1 MAKDANKGMANM
13 ADGLFSQPSSAPA
26 VQAPAPV
33 SSPVAE
39 IKQPHKKSAAP
50 RRSAVLNREYLLED
64 SSAGERSVFY
74 SCPELKAALK
84 ECSYR
89 EDKSMSLIMR
99 EAIIMRLEGKYLNI
113 APEE

>member
-13 ADGLFSQPSSAPA
+13 ADGLFSQPSPASA
-26 VQAPAPV
+26 VQAPAPA
-33 SSPVAE
+33 PVPE
-39 IKQPHKKSAAP
+39 IRHTQPQKKSAAP
-50 RRSAVLNREYLLED
+50 RRAAVLNREYLLED